1 MLSRCHHYD
10 QTKRCKTIKRHE
22 QIWAVSGHDK
32 VRYLATLTRHTA
44 GVNCVRWSP
53 DGRLLASGGDDGLLL
68 LWRRVSEGEEEEGAL
83 AAACGSDLPDPEVWR
98 LACALR
104 WASILL

>member
-1 MLSRCHHYD
+1 M
-10 QTKRCKTIKRHE
+10 
-22 QIWAVSGHDK
+22 WAVTGHDM

-68 LWRRVSEGEEEEGAL
+68 LWQHARDGEAAGPGAV
-83 AAACGSDLPDPEVWR
+83 CGSDVPDPEVWR
-98 LACALR
+98 LVCALR
-104 WASILL
+104 WVWLWVCPSARTSLSYRF